1 MLEQAINLASNIKFF
16 VQINSEEI
24 KELSYLELG
33 FYLTTNSNEIEK
45 IHIIEKE

>member
-1 MLEQAINLASNIKFF
+1 MLKEAIKLATDIKFF

-24 KELSYLELG
+24 KELTYLELG

-45 IHIIEKE
+45 IIVIEKE

>member
-1 MLEQAINLASNIKFF
+1 MLEEAINLANNIKFF

-24 KELSYLELG
+24 EELTYLELG

-45 IHIIEKE
+45 VHVILKT